1 MDINRAARQ
10 RGKYPP
16 LSQLLRWIVLLIHLG
31 TSLSARQSGSAKCIT
46 WFNWKVNI
54 NHHCTYIQLLLE
66 IYLTTY
72 KMRGTA
78 NIVLL
83 SLKPLVHILQ
93 VQGKFVWSTTE
104 FVLKLCF
111 RRTFYRFNQNY
122 SFDQKWSYF
131 FSRYEYLSLTK
142 FEAEFFVWIYG
153 QRGKKEKA
161 SSVS

>member
-54 NHHCTYIQLLLE
+54 NHHSTYIQLLLE

-83 SLKPLVHILQ
+83 SLKPVKYLPDFKLIIKAEAKMSIIYSVKEIMSCLVLSR
-93 VQGKFVWSTTE
+93 G
-104 FVLKLCF
+104 
-111 RRTFYRFNQNY
+111 RREEKHRFLDHTIIV
-122 SFDQKWSYF
+122 F
-131 FSRYEYLSLTK
+131 T
-142 FEAEFFVWIYG
+142 
-153 QRGKKEKA
+153 
-161 SSVS
+161 SSCNCEI

>member
-72 KMRGTA
+72 KMRGSA

-83 SLKPLVHILQ
+83 SLKPVVHIFIRKLLEFLPTLDIKNRAH
-93 VQGKFVWSTTE
+93 QGIQSQEEATNVLSICFTFISTC
-104 FVLKLCF
+104 LLCRWQSVF
-111 RRTFYRFNQNY
+111 DLVY
-122 SFDQKWSYF
+122 SHFT
-131 FSRYEYLSLTK
+131 L
-142 FEAEFFVWIYG
+142 
-153 QRGKKEKA
+153 
-161 SSVS
+161 